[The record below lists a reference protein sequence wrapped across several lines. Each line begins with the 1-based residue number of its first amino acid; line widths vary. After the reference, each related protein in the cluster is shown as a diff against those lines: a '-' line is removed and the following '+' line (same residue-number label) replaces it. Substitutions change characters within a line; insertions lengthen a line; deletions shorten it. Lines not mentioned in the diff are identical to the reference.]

1 MEIQKYL
8 ALIWHWAWL
17 IVIGIV
23 GAAGVALLVSV
34 NTTPVYSA
42 SAQLL
47 IDQAPGDGS
56 YGEIL
61 RNERLSATY
70 VELIKVDPVLN
81 ETIQRLDLPFTS
93 GELSGMVSTSAPLDT
108 QLLNIRVVDTDA
120 ERGSEIANT
129 LATVFVD
136 FLAEQQGSRFET
148 ALARFDTEA
157 EKVANEIQLIETE
170 INTLV
175 AIENPSPEDAALLSR
190 LETQLREQQEIYNQ
204 LFNDAQTLRIEASTQ
219 TNNVVVVEPASRGIS
234 PIRPQTLQNT
244 ILAAAVGGMIALG
257 FIFLIDFLD
266 NSVKSPTQVQ
276 EELGLSSIGVVSFI
290 KSENDVPSGRLITHH
305 TPRAP
310 ISEAF
315 RMLRTNLE
323 FSSIDEKIK
332 RLIVTSPS
340 PGEGKSTTAANLA
353 TVMAQSG
360 NRVILID
367 SDLRRPSQ
375 HKIFDVPNN
384 QGLTTALLDSET
396 PVSFHW
402 QNTIVPGLRL
412 MTSGPLPPNPAEL
425 LNSQRLGHILDDLHK
440 EADII
445 IIDTPPIL
453 TVTDA
458 AILAPKTN
466 GVVMVSQIGSTALDA
481 LAQASQIIVKSE
493 ATLFGVVLNRATSS
507 RGSYYNYYYRNYTYD
522 YGDQPAK
529 KKRWGTLPSWLPGTN
544 KS

>member
-17 IVIGIV
+17 IVLGVV
-23 GAAGVALLVSV
+23 GAAGVALLVSL
-34 NTTPVYSA
+34 NTTPVFSA
-42 SAQLL
+42 TAQLL
-47 IDQAPGDGS
+47 IDQAAGDGS

-81 ETIQRLDLPFTS
+81 ETIQRLELPFTTS
-93 GELSGMVSTSAPLDT
+93 QLSGMVSTSAPLDT

-157 EKVANEIQLIETE
+157 EKVANEIQRIETE
-170 INTLV
+170 INTV
-175 AIENPSPEDAALLSR
+175 VGIDNPTPENAALLSR

-219 TNNVVVVEPASRGIS
+219 TNNVVVVENATPGKNQ
-234 PIRPQTLQNT
+234 IRPQTLQNT

-290 KSENDVPSGRLITHH
+290 KSEEDSPAGRLITHH
-305 TPRAP
+305 APRAP

-323 FSSIDEKIK
+323 FSSIDEKIQ

-340 PGEGKSTTAANLA
+340 PGEGKSTTTANLA
-353 TVMAQSG
+353 TVLAQSG

-425 LNSQRLGHILDDLHK
+425 LNSQRLSHILDDLHK

-458 AILAPKTN
+458 AILAPKAN
-466 GVVMVSQIGSTALDA
+466 GVVLVAQIGSTALDA
-481 LAQASQIIVKSE
+481 LAHAAQIIVKGE
-493 ATLFGVVLNRATSS
+493 ANLYGIVLNRATST

-522 YGDQPAK
+522 YGDQPV
-529 KKRWGTLPSWLPGTN
+529 KKRRWGALPSWLPGTN